1 MVLHGQLQ
9 LVFNKFCL
17 ENEFMIRT
25 RWVMVVF
32 LVYKTISTN
41 FEIRKLHQPGT
52 VEKAWE
58 RLCVFWI
65 HSTPKNK
72 QRASPRLQ

>member
-1 MVLHGQLQ
+1 MNMVLHGHLQ

-58 RLCVFWI
+58 RLSVLDSQ
-65 HSTPKNK
+65 HPQK
-72 QRASPRLQ
+72 QTESLS